1 MNREQKSPFS
11 FLQKCILYL
20 LYLAKCPGPRTT
32 QPFLWTFFFNDYYR
46 PINLDG
52 LSSSRGPAGYQKVS
66 VVLKEKDPNVLLRDE
81 GSSLPSPYYIR
92 HGALHPIKQ

>member
-1 MNREQKSPFS
+1 MS
-11 FLQKCILYL
+11 Y
-20 LYLAKCPGPRTT
+20 PRPTL
-32 QPFLWTFFFNDYYR
+32 PLLWTFFFNYYFR

-66 VVLKEKDPNVLLRDE
+66 VVLKEKDPNVLRDE